1 MEQVFLDTHISKIS
15 KDMKAQFVR
24 GAKTK
29 KEILDTILGR
39 VITLDMPSYHVVA
52 DSNGKLSTTDENTKY
67 LVKQLKKAK
76 VQYEVI
82 EQDDTYV
89 WLSISGT
96 KDNLFKILPLWDAM
110 GRSESELRND
120 LADWEG
126 DQETIDNELY

>member
-39 VITLDMPSYHVVA
+39 VITLDMPSYDVVA